1 MQNRQQTPKI
11 KHRILHMTNVAKIRI
26 ALTPEMAA
34 MVTQAVETGEYAT
47 SSEVIREALSE
58 WNQRRSLM
66 QQEHARLRE
75 LWAEGIASGPGPF
88 KSMADIKAAARRS

>member
-1 MQNRQQTPKI
+1 MA
-11 KHRILHMTNVAKIRI
+11 NVAKMSI

-47 SSEVIREALSE
+47 SSEVIREALRE

-66 QQEHARLRE
+66 QQEQARLRE
-75 LWAEGIASGPGPF
+75 LWAEGIASGPGQF
-88 KSMADIKAAARRS
+88 KSMADIKAAARRHKQENTNTGK